1 MSDSISSLDY
11 VEQLVKRYRASGMT
25 RKYFAARSGISVST
39 LDRYVRRERD
49 GSLPAAFAPS
59 RNLPVEIAAPEEA
72 ASRASAPAASTGL
85 RIRLANGR
93 ALEVERGFDAG
104 LLLEVLAVLEENAR
118 GERA

>member
-11 VEQLVKRYRASGMT
+11 GEQLVKRYLASGMT
-25 RKYFAARSGISVST
+25 RKDFAARSGISVSK
-39 LDRYVRRERD
+39 LDCYVRRERN
-49 GSLPAAFAPS
+49 GSLPTAFAPS
-59 RNLPVEIAAPEEA
+59 RILPVEIAAPEEA
-72 ASRASAPAASTGL
+72 VSRASAHAAPTGL